1 VSTSP
6 TSSTPLPSQAIVSP
20 EVAIVPNPN
29 ASPVKIGV
37 LASGN
42 GSNFEALIQAIA
54 DGLIRAEIPI
64 VIYNNPDAAVA
75 ARAQRW
81 GIPAILLDHR
91 QYQSREAFDF
101 DVAQTLVQYGVEW
114 IVMAGWM
121 RRVTNVLID
130 RFPNKAINIHPS
142 LLPSFP
148 GIHAIEQA
156 IAAGV
161 KIAGCTVHLVTLE
174 VDAGPILM
182 QAAVPIL
189 PGDTPETLHTRIQV
203 QEHTILPRA
212 VKLAIGQ

>member
-1 VSTSP
+1 MLPVTSANPSPYLISPDLALAPP
-6 TSSTPLPSQAIVSP
+6 TTVTPA
-20 EVAIVPNPN
+20 
-29 ASPVKIGV
+29 KIGV

-54 DGLIRAEIPI
+54 DGQMRAEIPI

-81 GIPAILLDHR
+81 GIPAVLLDHR
-91 QYQSREAFDF
+91 KYQSREAFDF
-101 DVAQTLVQYGVEW
+101 DVVQALVQAGAEW

-121 RRVTNVLID
+121 RRVTDVLID
-130 RFPNKAINIHPS
+130 RFPNRAINIHPS

-148 GIHAIEQA
+148 GIRAIEQA
-156 IAAGV
+156 LAAGV
-161 KIAGCTVHLVTLE
+161 KIAGCTVHFVTLE

-189 PGDTPETLHTRIQV
+189 EGDTAETLHARVQI
-203 QEHTILPRA
+203 QEHAILPRA

>member
-1 VSTSP
+1 MSISP
-6 TSSTPLPSQAIVSP
+6 TPPPLHLQSIVSP
-20 EVAIVPNPN
+20 EVSSLLSTN
-29 ASPVKIGV
+29 APPAKIGV

-54 DGLIRAEIPI
+54 DGLMCAEIPI

-81 GIPAILLDHR
+81 GIPAVLLDHR
-91 QYQSREAFDF
+91 HYQSREAFDF
-101 DVAQTLVQYGVEW
+101 DVAQTLVQSGVEW

-148 GIHAIEQA
+148 GIRAIEQA
-156 IAAGV
+156 LAAGV

-189 PGDTPETLHTRIQV
+189 PDDTSETLHARVQA
-203 QEHTILPRA
+203 QEHAILPRA